1 MSRNQLEK
9 PTKQICAFKA
19 ATYVD
24 FSDYSQSL
32 FHQFREIIGL
42 PSNLP
47 PCLED
52 YATLSSFLIHV
63 DISINGSKRTFEKST
78 IYSEEEYGH
87 LCFYCRPQSSLQ
99 TLFQDLNLGDQNH
112 VELFCETNRRMTDFF
127 MAPNIKAIGVHV
139 ECNCPQPQNVEALGL
154 SMDNYEARSCTCLCG
169 AQTCCGCLKE
179 VDSTHS
185 AGRASVH
192 SSNLEIQIISSD
204 TDGGGSSLVSVP
216 SNSGLPMDVTNGRKF
231 GILGGKD
238 VLEDHNL
245 SLMTDFKQ
253 IKDLLNQN
261 GFASDEICQ
270 TMTADDDICGTYI
283 QALQTQDQ
291 GPQRPV
297 RMSTAPDSCSWRC
310 ECFLLFISGEFG
322 LMLKNFNPRR

>member
-47 PCLED
+47 PCLE
-52 YATLSSFLIHV
+52 
-63 DISINGSKRTFEKST
+63 EK
-78 IYSEEEYGH
+78 YGH

-99 TLFQDLNLGDQNH
+99 KQFQDLNLGDQNH
-112 VELFCETNRRMTDFF
+112 VELFCETNRRMTDLY

-216 SNSGLPMDVTNGRKF
+216 SNSGLPMDVTNGSEFTF
-231 GILGGKD
+231 GFDATIGDEFDLG
-238 VLEDHNL
+238 
-245 SLMTDFKQ
+245 S
-253 IKDLLNQN
+253 
-261 GFASDEICQ
+261 S
-270 TMTADDDICGTYI
+270 
-283 QALQTQDQ
+283 
-291 GPQRPV
+291 
-297 RMSTAPDSCSWRC
+297 S
-310 ECFLLFISGEFG
+310 
-322 LMLKNFNPRR
+322 